1 MKKPKVSIIGAGK
14 VGENVAYLL
23 TTLGIADV
31 YLFARYKDGL
41 EPAKAKALDLSQM
54 AVLMGLDVKVVG
66 ISYDKEGFEAL
77 SDSDLVIITA
87 GIPRRDGM
95 SREDLLFENLKILKG
110 FTDAIKRYAPNSIVI
125 VVSNPV
131 DTLTYATIRLTGF
144 EHRRVIGMA
153 GVLDSARFKSFVKE
167 KIEVSNG
174 DIRTL
179 VMGTHG
185 DLMVPVMSHSFVGD
199 KPIEEAFK
207 AKEIDELIE
216 KTRKGGAQ
224 IVSLMGTSA
233 YYAPAASVVRMVE
246 SVLNDRKRVMPCS
259 VYLVGEA
266 AKHYEVEGI
275 CIGVP
280 VVLGKE
286 GVEDYELVNLT
297 GYEKR
302 EFLRSAEY
310 LKALKELADEL
321 IEKIN

>member
-23 TTLGIADV
+23 TTLGIADI
-31 YLFARYKDGL
+31 YLFARYKEGL
-41 EPAKAKALDLSQM
+41 EPAKAKALDLKQM
-54 AVLMGLDVKVVG
+54 AVLMDLDVNVVG
-66 ISYDKEGFEAL
+66 VSYDKEGFESL
-77 SDSDLVIITA
+77 KDSDIVVITA
-87 GIPRRDGM
+87 GIPRKEGM
-95 SREDLLFENLKILKG
+95 SREDLLLENLRILKR
-110 FTDAIKRYAPNSIVI
+110 FTDAIKKYAKNSIVI

-131 DTLTYATIRLTGF
+131 DTLTYATIKLTEF

-167 KIEVSNG
+167 KINVSNA

-185 DLMVPVMSHSFVGD
+185 DLMVPVMSHSFIGD
-199 KPIEEAFK
+199 KPIEETFK

-216 KTRKGGAQ
+216 KTRKGGAH

-233 YYAPAASVVRMVE
+233 YYAPAASVVQMVE
-246 SVLNDRKRVMPCS
+246 SILNDRKRVMPCS
-259 VYLVGEA
+259 VYLTGEV
-266 AKHYEVEGI
+266 AKHYEAEGL

-280 VVLGKE
+280 VVLGKK

-310 LKALKELADEL
+310 LKNLVKLADEL
-321 IEKIN
+321 MEKIN

>member
-23 TTLGIADV
+23 TVLGIADI

-54 AVLMGLDVKVVG
+54 AVLMDLEVKVVG

-77 SDSDLVIITA
+77 GDSDIVIITA
-87 GIPRRDGM
+87 GVPRREGM

-110 FTDAIKRYAPNSIVI
+110 FTDAIKRYAQNAIVI

-153 GVLDSARFKSFVKE
+153 GILDSARFKSFVKE
-167 KIEVSNG
+167 KLNISNG

-199 KPIEEAFK
+199 KPIEEAFR

-275 CIGVP
+275 CIGIP

-310 LKALKELADEL
+310 LRALKELADEL
-321 IEKIN
+321 IEKID

>member
-1 MKKPKVSIIGAGK
+1 MKKPKVSVIGAGK

-23 TTLGIADV
+23 TVLGIADV

-54 AVLMGLDVKVVG
+54 AVLMGLEVKVVG

-77 SDSDLVIITA
+77 RDSDVVIITA
-87 GIPRRDGM
+87 GVPRREGM

-110 FTDAIKRYAPNSIVI
+110 FTDAIKRYAQNAIVI

-199 KPIEEAFK
+199 KPIEEAFR

>member
-1 MKKPKVSIIGAGK
+1 MKKPKVSIIGAGR

-23 TTLGIADV
+23 TILGIADI
-31 YLFARYKDGL
+31 YLFARYKEGL
-41 EPAKAKALDLSQM
+41 EPAKAKALDLKQM
-54 AVLMGLDVKVVG
+54 AVLMDLDINVKGV
-66 ISYDKEGFEAL
+66 SYDREGFDEL
-77 SDSDLVIITA
+77 KDSDVVVITA
-87 GIPRRDGM
+87 GIPRREGM
-95 SREDLLFENLKILKG
+95 SREDLLLENLKILKR
-110 FTDAIKRYAPNSIVI
+110 FTDAIKKYTQNAIVI

-144 EHRRVIGMA
+144 EPRRVIGMA

-167 KIEVSNG
+167 KLNVSNA

-185 DLMVPVMSHSFVGD
+185 DLMVPVMSHSFIGD
-199 KPIEEAFK
+199 KPIEEVFK

-224 IVSLMGTSA
+224 IVSLMGSSA
-233 YYAPAASVVRMVE
+233 YYAPAASVVIMVE
-246 SVLNDRKRVMPCS
+246 AILNDRKRVLPCS
-259 VYLVGEA
+259 VYLEGEA
-266 AKHYEVEGI
+266 AKHYEAEGI

-280 VVLGKE
+280 VVLGRN
-286 GVEDYELVNLT
+286 GVEDYELVNLS

-310 LKALKELADEL
+310 LRELVRLADKLLSE
-321 IEKIN
+321 I

>member
-1 MKKPKVSIIGAGK
+1 MKKPKISVIGAGK

-23 TTLGIADV
+23 TVLGLGDI
-31 YLFARYKDGL
+31 YLFARYKEGL
-41 EPAKAKALDLSQM
+41 EPAKAKALDLKQM
-54 AVLMGLDVKVVG
+54 AVLMNLDINVVG
-66 ISYDKEGFEAL
+66 VSYDREGFEAL
-77 SDSDLVIITA
+77 KDSNVVIITA
-87 GIPRRDGM
+87 GIARKPGM
-95 SREDLLFENLKILKG
+95 SREDLLLENLKILKR
-110 FTDAIKRYAPNSIVI
+110 FTDAIKKYAPNSIVI

-131 DTLTYATIRLTGF
+131 DTLTYATIKLTSF

-167 KIEVSNG
+167 KINVSNS

-185 DLMVPVMSHSFVGD
+185 DQMVPVMSHSFIGD
-199 KPIEEAFK
+199 KPIEEVLK

-216 KTRKGGAQ
+216 RTRNGGAE

-233 YYAPAASVVRMVE
+233 YYAPAASVVKMVE
-246 SVLNDRKRVMPCS
+246 SIINDRKRVMPCS
-259 VYLVGEA
+259 VYLTGKASE
-266 AKHYEVEGI
+266 HYEVEGI

-280 VVLGKE
+280 VVLGKS

-310 LKALKELADEL
+310 LKSMVEVA
-321 IEKIN
+321 EKLLQKI